1 MKDDSLL
8 YRVALSMVP
17 GIGGVLARN
26 LVAYVG
32 SVEGI
37 FREPVHKLVKIPGI
51 GEVNAH
57 RIRESGILSRA
68 AEELQYI
75 EKNGISAIFYLDD
88 NFPRRFRNCP
98 DAPVLFYYK
107 GTANLDAA
115 RVISIVGT
123 RNATDYGRQMCDE
136 LLKELSARG
145 YDLLVVSGLAYG
157 IDIQAHKSSLKY
169 NLPTVGVL
177 GHGLDKLY
185 PSEHVRTAKA
195 MLEKGGLMSD
205 FPSKTKIDP
214 PNFIRRNRLIAGL
227 SDAVVV
233 VESGEKGGALI
244 TADIGAS
251 YDRDVCAFPGR
262 AGDIYSRGCNQ
273 LIKKNIAALIEN
285 AADLEY
291 VLGWEDPRNKGV
303 PVQQQLF
310 VELTGDQQNVV
321 DQLKKEEKIDI
332 DNLASELEMPVRKLS
347 SLLLEL
353 EFKGVVTALPGNQY
367 KIKA

>member
-37 FREPVHKLVKIPGI
+37 FSESVQRLKKIPGI

-57 RIRESGILSRA
+57 RVREAGTLSRA
-68 AEELQYI
+68 AEELQFI
-75 EKNGISAIFYLDD
+75 EKNGIRAFFYLDD
-88 NFPRRFRNCP
+88 DYPHRFRNCP

-107 GTANLDAA
+107 GTANLDLP

-123 RNATDYGRQMCDE
+123 RNATEYGRQMCDE
-136 LLKELSARG
+136 LLKELANRG

-185 PSEHVRTAKA
+185 PSEHARTAKA
-195 MLEKGGLMSD
+195 MLEKGGLLTD

-227 SDAVVV
+227 SDAVIV

-244 TADIGAS
+244 TADIASS
-251 YDRDVCAFPGR
+251 YDRDVFAFPGR
-262 AGDIYSRGCNQ
+262 AGDIYSKGCNR
-273 LIKKNIAALIEN
+273 LIKRNIAALIEN
-285 AADLEY
+285 VSDLEY
-291 VLGWEDPRNKGV
+291 LLGWEDSRKKDG
-303 PVQQQLF
+303 PVQRQLF
-310 VELTGDQQNVV
+310 VELTEGQQKVV
-321 DQLKKEEKIDI
+321 DQLRKEEKIHI
-332 DNLASELEMPVRKLS
+332 DNLASDLGVAVRQLS

-353 EFKGVVTALPGNQY
+353 EFKGLIDVLPGNLY
-367 KIKA
+367 RLK